1 MMAAV
6 SSAMNGHEVVLLEK
20 NEKLGKKIYI
30 TGKGRCNLTNYCD
43 RDTFLKNCM
52 SNRKFLY
59 SAINGLNPEDTV
71 DFFNRLG
78 LETKVERANRVFP
91 VSEHASDVTGAL
103 ERAMRDYGVD
113 YRLNTCVLGIETE
126 NGCFS
131 AVRTNHGILEGDSCI
146 VATGGISY
154 PSTGSTGDGYVFA
167 GKLGHTVTER
177 YPALVGLVTKE
188 RFVSELEGLSLKN
201 IAVKAVSDGKTVFN
215 EQGEMLFTHKGVSG
229 PLILT
234 VSSILCADI
243 AEGKNIK
250 LFIDLKPALDENTL
264 DSRVLKDFS
273 EMTNREFKNSLGKLL
288 PASMIPVIVELS
300 GINPDKRIN
309 EVTAAERK
317 QLVTLIKAVELN
329 IAGSG
334 GFNEAVITRGG
345 VSTKEID
352 PKTMESKL
360 VRGVYFAGE
369 VIDVDA
375 LTGGFNLQIA
385 WSTGYAAGISQEW
398 R

>member
-52 SNRKFLY
+52 SNGKFLY
-59 SAINGLNPEDTV
+59 SAINSLNPEDTV

-103 ERAMRDYGVD
+103 ERAMKDYGVA
-113 YRLNTCVLGIETE
+113 YRLNTCVLGIETD

-131 AVRTNHGILEGDSCI
+131 AVRTNRGLLEGDACI

-167 GKLGHTVTER
+167 RKLGHTVTER
-177 YPALVGLVTKE
+177 YPALVGLITKE

-201 IAVKAVSDGKTVFN
+201 IAVKAVSNGKTVFN

-234 VSSILCADI
+234 VSSILCGEI
-243 AEGKNIK
+243 AKGKDIK

-264 DSRVLKDFS
+264 DSRILKDFS
-273 EMTNREFKNSLGKLL
+273 ETANREFKNSLGKLL
-288 PASMIPVIVELS
+288 PSSMIPVIVELS
-300 GINPDKRIN
+300 GINPDKRVN

-317 QLVTLIKAVELN
+317 RLVALIKAVELN
-329 IAGSG
+329 ITGSG

-345 VSTKEID
+345 VSTKELD